1 MSDTATPTAASA
13 AAQVSAILKRVAS
26 TGSLPIMVTSPRSG
40 MPRPRTAMISSNAV
54 GIVPLLSPQYDGA
67 IGAGLCGRRDS
78 AGDVGLSRSCY
89 DAQGKQLLPF
99 AGSLI

>member
-1 MSDTATPTAASA
+1 
-13 AAQVSAILKRVAS
+13 
-26 TGSLPIMVTSPRSG
+26 
-40 MPRPRTAMISSNAV
+40 MISSNAV

-99 AGSLI
+99 AGSLIRKTSHFVASLQQSSLLRRDRKAMVLGSESEI